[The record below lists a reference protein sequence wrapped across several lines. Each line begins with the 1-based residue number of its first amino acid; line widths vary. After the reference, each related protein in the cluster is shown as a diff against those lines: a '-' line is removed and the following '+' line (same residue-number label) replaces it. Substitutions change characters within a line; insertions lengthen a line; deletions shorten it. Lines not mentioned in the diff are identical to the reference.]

1 MATPFVGR
9 AVRDRTP
16 LGIAFVSP
24 WLLGFLVLT
33 LGPVLV
39 TFYLSLTEYRVLTPP
54 RFIGFENYTALLT
67 DKEYFW
73 PALGNTLFLFLEL
86 PIALIL
92 GLALALLLDQKVKG
106 MTFYRTV
113 LYLPSIVPYVASALL
128 WRWLLNPEYGL
139 INQSLRSLHIAGPTW
154 LQSPIWSKPAIILA
168 DLWGVGGSMIIYL
181 AALQDVSPSLH
192 EAAELDGAKGF
203 GKLWHVTIPAISP
216 VILFN
221 AIMGMIGTFQYFAQ
235 AFIMT
240 DGKGGPDKSTLFYAL
255 QLYKDA
261 FETFRMG
268 QASAMAWMLFVI
280 TLIAT
285 AVLFRT
291 SARWVYY
298 EEEKG

>member
-1 MATPFVGR
+1 
-9 AVRDRTP
+9 VRDRTG

-24 WLLGFLVLT
+24 WLLGFLIFT

-39 TFYLSLTEYRVLTPP
+39 TFGLSLTEYRVLTPP
-54 RFIGFENYTALLT
+54 RFVGIDNYIQLLT

-86 PIALIL
+86 PVALIL

-113 LYLPSIVPYVASALL
+113 LFLPSIVPYVASALL

-139 INQSLRSLHIAGPTW
+139 INQGLRSIHVAGPTW

-181 AALQDVSPSLH
+181 AALQGVSPSLH

-221 AIMGMIGTFQYFAQ
+221 AIMGMIGTFQYFTQ

-261 FETFRMG
+261 FENFRMG
-268 QASAMAWMLFVI
+268 TASAMAWILFVI

-285 AVLFRT
+285 GILFRT

-298 EEEKG
+298 EEEKGS

>member
-1 MATPFVGR
+1 M
-9 AVRDRTP
+9 RDRTG
-16 LGIAFVSP
+16 LGLAFISP
-24 WLLGFLVLT
+24 WLLGFLVFT

-39 TFYLSLTEYRVLTPP
+39 TFGLSLTEYRILTPP
-54 RFIGFENYTALLT
+54 KFIGLENYTQLLA
-67 DKEYFW
+67 DKDYFW

-128 WRWLLNPEYGL
+128 WRWMLNPEYGL
-139 INQSLRSLHIAGPTW
+139 INQGLRSIHVAGPTW
-154 LQSPIWSKPAIILA
+154 LQSLLWSKPAIILA

-181 AALQDVSPSLH
+181 AALQGVSPSLH

-261 FETFRMG
+261 FENFRMG
-268 QASAMAWMLFVI
+268 TASAMAWILFVI

-285 AVLFRT
+285 AILFRS

>member
-1 MATPFVGR
+1 M
-9 AVRDRTP
+9 RDRTG

-24 WLLGFLVLT
+24 WLLGFLVFT

-39 TFYLSLTEYRVLTPP
+39 TFGLSLTEYRVLTPP
-54 RFIGFENYTALLT
+54 KFIGLENYTRLLA
-67 DKEYFW
+67 DKDYFW
-73 PALGNTLFLFLEL
+73 PALGNTLFLFIEL

-113 LYLPSIVPYVASALL
+113 LFLPSIVPYVASALL

-139 INQSLRSLHIAGPTW
+139 INQGLRSIHVAGPTW
-154 LQSPIWSKPAIILA
+154 LQSPLWSKPAIILA

-181 AALQDVSPSLH
+181 AALQGVSPSLH

-240 DGKGGPDKSTLFYAL
+240 DDKGGPDKSTLFYAL

-261 FETFRMG
+261 FENFRMG
-268 QASAMAWMLFVI
+268 TASAMAWILFVI
-280 TLIAT
+280 TLVAT
-285 AVLFRT
+285 AILFRT

>member
-1 MATPFVGR
+1 M
-9 AVRDRTP
+9 RDRTG

-24 WLLGFLVLT
+24 WLIGFLIFT

-39 TFYLSLTEYRVLTPP
+39 TFGLSLTEYRVLTPP
-54 RFIGFENYTALLT
+54 RFVGIDNYVQLLT

-86 PIALIL
+86 PVALIL
-92 GLALALLLDQKVKG
+92 GLTLALLLDQKVKG

-113 LYLPSIVPYVASALL
+113 LFLPSIVPYVASALL

-139 INQSLRSLHIAGPTW
+139 INQGLRSIHVAGPTW
-154 LQSPIWSKPAIILA
+154 LQSPNWSKPAIILA

-181 AALQDVSPSLH
+181 AALQGVSPSLH

-261 FETFRMG
+261 FENFRMG
-268 QASAMAWMLFVI
+268 TASAMAWILFVI

-285 AVLFRT
+285 AILFRT

-298 EEEKG
+298 EEEKGS

>member
-1 MATPFVGR
+1 M
-9 AVRDRTP
+9 RDRTR
-16 LGIAFVSP
+16 LGLAFISP
-24 WLLGFLVLT
+24 WILGFLIFT
-33 LGPVLV
+33 LGPVIV

-54 RFIGFENYTALLT
+54 HFIGFDNYQTLFA
-67 DKEYFW
+67 DRAYFW

-86 PIALIL
+86 PLSLAL

-106 MTFYRTV
+106 MTFYRTA
-113 LYLPSIVPYVASALL
+113 LYLPSIVPYVASAIL

-139 INQSLRSLHIAGPTW
+139 INQSLRSIHINGPTW
-154 LQSPIWSKPAIILA
+154 LQSPLWSKPAIILA

-181 AALQDVSPSLH
+181 AALQGVSPSLH
-192 EAAELDGAKGF
+192 EAADLDGAKGLT
-203 GKLWHVTIPAISP
+203 KLWHITIPAISP

-255 QLYKDA
+255 QLYKNA
-261 FETFRMG
+261 FENFRMG
-268 QASAMAWMLFVI
+268 TASAMAWILFII
-280 TLIAT
+280 TLVAT

-291 SARWVYY
+291 SARWVFY
-298 EEEKG
+298 EEDKG

>member
-1 MATPFVGR
+1 MR
-9 AVRDRTP
+9 NRTH
-16 LGIAFVSP
+16 LGLAFISP
-24 WLLGFLVLT
+24 WILGFLIFT
-33 LGPVLV
+33 LGPVIV
-39 TFYLSLTEYRVLTPP
+39 TLYLSSTEYRVLTPP
-54 RFIGFENYTALLT
+54 RFIGFDNYQTLFADHT
-67 DKEYFW
+67 YFW

-86 PIALIL
+86 PLALAL

-106 MTFYRTV
+106 MTFYRTA

-139 INQSLRSLHIAGPTW
+139 INQSLRSLHISGPTW
-154 LQSPIWSKPAIILA
+154 LQSPLWSKPAIILA

-181 AALQDVSPSLH
+181 AALQGVSPSLH
-192 EAAELDGAKGF
+192 EAADLDGAKGLT
-203 GKLWHVTIPAISP
+203 KLWYITIPAISP

-255 QLYKDA
+255 QLYKNA
-261 FETFRMG
+261 FENFRMG
-268 QASAMAWMLFVI
+268 TASAMAWILFII
-280 TLIAT
+280 TLVAT

-291 SARWVYY
+291 SARWVFY
-298 EEEKG
+298 EEDKG

>member
-1 MATPFVGR
+1 M
-9 AVRDRTP
+9 RDRTG

-24 WLLGFLVLT
+24 WLLGFLIFT

-39 TFYLSLTEYRVLTPP
+39 TFGLSLTEYRVLTPP
-54 RFIGFENYTALLT
+54 RFVGIDNYIQLLT

-86 PIALIL
+86 PVALIL

-113 LYLPSIVPYVASALL
+113 LFLPSIVPYVASALL

-139 INQSLRSLHIAGPTW
+139 INQGLRSIHVAGPTW

-181 AALQDVSPSLH
+181 AALQGVSPSLH

-221 AIMGMIGTFQYFAQ
+221 AIMGMIGTFQYFTQ

-261 FETFRMG
+261 FENFRMG
-268 QASAMAWMLFVI
+268 TASAMAWILFVI

-285 AVLFRT
+285 GILFRT

-298 EEEKG
+298 EEEKGS

>member
-1 MATPFVGR
+1 MATPFVGC

-24 WLLGFLVLT
+24 WLLGFLVFT

-106 MTFYRTV
+106 MTFYRTI

-261 FETFRMG
+261 FENFRMG
-268 QASAMAWMLFVI
+268 TASAMAWILFVI

-285 AVLFRT
+285 AILFKT

>member
-1 MATPFVGR
+1 
-9 AVRDRTP
+9 VRDRTG

-24 WLLGFLVLT
+24 WLLGFLIFT

-39 TFYLSLTEYRVLTPP
+39 TFGLSLTEYRVLTPP
-54 RFIGFENYTALLT
+54 GFVGIDNYVHLLT

-86 PIALIL
+86 PVALIL
-92 GLALALLLDQKVKG
+92 GLTLALLLDQKVKG

-113 LYLPSIVPYVASALL
+113 LFLPSIVPYVASALL

-139 INQSLRSLHIAGPTW
+139 INQGLRSIHVAGPTW
-154 LQSPIWSKPAIILA
+154 LQSPIWSKPGIILA

-181 AALQDVSPSLH
+181 AALQGVSPSLH

-261 FETFRMG
+261 FENFRMG
-268 QASAMAWMLFVI
+268 AASAMAWILFVI

-285 AVLFRT
+285 AILFRT

-298 EEEKG
+298 EEEKGS

>member
-1 MATPFVGR
+1 
-9 AVRDRTP
+9 
-16 LGIAFVSP
+16 
-24 WLLGFLVLT
+24 
-33 LGPVLV
+33 
-39 TFYLSLTEYRVLTPP
+39 
-54 RFIGFENYTALLT
+54 
-67 DKEYFW
+67 
-73 PALGNTLFLFLEL
+73 
-86 PIALIL
+86 
-92 GLALALLLDQKVKG
+92 

-113 LYLPSIVPYVASALL
+113 LFLPSIVPYVASALL

-139 INQSLRSLHIAGPTW
+139 INQGLRSIHVAGPTW
-154 LQSPIWSKPAIILA
+154 LQSPTWSKPAIILA

-181 AALQDVSPSLH
+181 AALQGVSPSLH

-261 FETFRMG
+261 FENFRMG
-268 QASAMAWMLFVI
+268 TASAMAWILFVI

-285 AVLFRT
+285 AILFRT

-298 EEEKG
+298 EEEKGS

>member
-1 MATPFVGR
+1 M
-9 AVRDRTP
+9 RDRTG

-24 WLLGFLVLT
+24 WLLGFLIFT

-39 TFYLSLTEYRVLTPP
+39 TFGLSLTEYRVLTPP
-54 RFIGFENYTALLT
+54 KFVGLDNYIQLLG
-67 DKEYFW
+67 DKDYFW

-86 PIALIL
+86 PVALIL

-113 LYLPSIVPYVASALL
+113 LFLPSIVPYVASALL

-139 INQSLRSLHIAGPTW
+139 INQGLRSIHVAGPTW
-154 LQSPIWSKPAIILA
+154 LQSPLWSKPAIILA

-181 AALQDVSPSLH
+181 AALQGVSPSLH

-255 QLYKDA
+255 QL
-261 FETFRMG
+261 
-268 QASAMAWMLFVI
+268 
-280 TLIAT
+280 
-285 AVLFRT
+285 
-291 SARWVYY
+291 
-298 EEEKG
+298 EE

>member
-1 MATPFVGR
+1 M
-9 AVRDRTP
+9 RDRTG

-24 WLLGFLVLT
+24 WLLGFLIFT

-39 TFYLSLTEYRVLTPP
+39 TFGLSLTEYRVLTPP
-54 RFIGFENYTALLT
+54 KFVGLDNYIQLLG
-67 DKEYFW
+67 DKDYFW

-86 PIALIL
+86 PVALIL

-113 LYLPSIVPYVASALL
+113 LFLPSIVPYVASALL

-139 INQSLRSLHIAGPTW
+139 INQGLRSIHVAGPTW
-154 LQSPIWSKPAIILA
+154 LQSPLWSKPAIILA

-181 AALQDVSPSLH
+181 AALQGVSPSLH

-261 FETFRMG
+261 FENFRMG
-268 QASAMAWMLFVI
+268 TASAMAWILFVI
-280 TLIAT
+280 TLVAT
-285 AVLFRT
+285 AILFRT

-298 EEEKG
+298 EEEKGS

>member
-1 MATPFVGR
+1 M
-9 AVRDRTP
+9 RDRTG

-24 WLLGFLVLT
+24 WLLGFLIFT

-39 TFYLSLTEYRVLTPP
+39 TFGLSLTEYRVLTPP
-54 RFIGFENYTALLT
+54 RFVGIDNYVQLLT

-86 PIALIL
+86 PVALIL
-92 GLALALLLDQKVKG
+92 GLALALILDQKVKG

-113 LYLPSIVPYVASALL
+113 LFLPSIVPYVASALL

-139 INQSLRSLHIAGPTW
+139 INQGLRSIHVAGPTW
-154 LQSPIWSKPAIILA
+154 LQSPIWSKPGIILA

-181 AALQDVSPSLH
+181 AALQGVSPSLH

-221 AIMGMIGTFQYFAQ
+221 AIMGMIGTFQYFTQ

-261 FETFRMG
+261 FENFRMG
-268 QASAMAWMLFVI
+268 TASAMAWILFMI

-285 AVLFRT
+285 AILFRT

-298 EEEKG
+298 EEEKGS

>member
-1 MATPFVGR
+1 M
-9 AVRDRTP
+9 RDRTG

-24 WLLGFLVLT
+24 WLLGFLVFT

-39 TFYLSLTEYRVLTPP
+39 TVGLSLTEYRVLTPP
-54 RFIGFENYTALLT
+54 KFIGLENYTRLLA
-67 DKEYFW
+67 DKDYFW
-73 PALGNTLFLFLEL
+73 PALGNTLFLFIEL

-113 LYLPSIVPYVASALL
+113 LFLPSIVPYVASALL

-139 INQSLRSLHIAGPTW
+139 INQGLRSIHVAGPTW
-154 LQSPIWSKPAIILA
+154 LQSPLWSKPAIILA

-181 AALQDVSPSLH
+181 AALQGVSPSLH

-261 FETFRMG
+261 FENFRMG
-268 QASAMAWMLFVI
+268 TASAMAWILFVI
-280 TLIAT
+280 TLVAT
-285 AVLFRT
+285 AILFRT

>member
-1 MATPFVGR
+1 M
-9 AVRDRTP
+9 RDRTG

-24 WLLGFLVLT
+24 WLLGFLIFT

-39 TFYLSLTEYRVLTPP
+39 TFGLSLTEYRVLTPP
-54 RFIGFENYTALLT
+54 RFVGIDNYVQLLT

-86 PIALIL
+86 PVALIL

-113 LYLPSIVPYVASALL
+113 LFLPSIVPYVASALL

-139 INQSLRSLHIAGPTW
+139 INQGLRSIHVAGPTW

-181 AALQDVSPSLH
+181 AALQGVSPSLH

-261 FETFRMG
+261 FENFRMG
-268 QASAMAWMLFVI
+268 TASAMAWILFVI

-285 AVLFRT
+285 AILFRT
-291 SARWVYY
+291 SAHWVYY
-298 EEEKG
+298 EEEKGS

>member
-1 MATPFVGR
+1 
-9 AVRDRTP
+9 VRDRTG

-24 WLLGFLVLT
+24 WLLGFLIFT

-39 TFYLSLTEYRVLTPP
+39 TFGLSLTEYRVLTPP
-54 RFIGFENYTALLT
+54 RFVGIDNYVQLLT

-86 PIALIL
+86 PVALIL
-92 GLALALLLDQKVKG
+92 GLALALILDQKVKG

-113 LYLPSIVPYVASALL
+113 LFLPSIVPYVASALL

-139 INQSLRSLHIAGPTW
+139 INQGLRSIHVAGPTW
-154 LQSPIWSKPAIILA
+154 LQSPIWSKPGIILA

-181 AALQDVSPSLH
+181 AALQGVSPSLH

-221 AIMGMIGTFQYFAQ
+221 AIMGMIGTFQYFTQ

-261 FETFRMG
+261 FENFRMG
-268 QASAMAWMLFVI
+268 TASAMAWILFMI

-285 AVLFRT
+285 AILFRT

-298 EEEKG
+298 EEEKGS

>member
-1 MATPFVGR
+1 
-9 AVRDRTP
+9 VRDRTG

-24 WLLGFLVLT
+24 WLLGFLIFT

-39 TFYLSLTEYRVLTPP
+39 TFGLSLTEYRVLTPP
-54 RFIGFENYTALLT
+54 RFVGIDNYVQLLT

-86 PIALIL
+86 PVALIL

-113 LYLPSIVPYVASALL
+113 LFLPSFVPYVASALL

-139 INQSLRSLHIAGPTW
+139 INQGLRSIHVAGPTW

-181 AALQDVSPSLH
+181 AALQGVSPSLH

-221 AIMGMIGTFQYFAQ
+221 AIMGMIGMFQYFAQ

-261 FETFRMG
+261 FENFRMG
-268 QASAMAWMLFVI
+268 TASAMAWILFVI

-285 AVLFRT
+285 AILFRT

-298 EEEKG
+298 EEEKGS